1 MTDSVK
7 LLSTAQ
13 TQAFDT
19 EYVDDAMFDFV
30 VEALDKYQVSQ
41 APFKLMDVGGGNGKY
56 VDKVLHRF
64 ANASAILVEPE
75 HSLAEKNRPDL
86 RKQVLQSTFQS
97 VALPSQ
103 LQAVQFN
110 WVLHHF
116 VTEGYQN
123 TCRVQQQ
130 ALRDAYNAL
139 APGGIVLIFENF
151 YEGALLEDLPSQLIF
166 HLTSSK
172 ALAPMTEKLGA
183 NTAGVGVCFHSAY
196 FWRQQL
202 AQVGFNNISERH
214 CYDFGSLSI
223 LKRIGL
229 TLKNQRVGLLV
240 AQKPLANGQ
249 SELSG

>member
-1 MTDSVK
+1 MADSVK
-7 LLSTAQ
+7 LLSSEQ

-19 EYVDDAMFDFV
+19 EYVDDSMFDLV
-30 VEALDKYQVSQ
+30 IEALDKYQISQ

-56 VDKVLHRF
+56 VDKVLNHF
-64 ANASAILVEPE
+64 ARASAILVEPE
-75 HSLAEKNRPDL
+75 PSLAQKNRPDE

-97 VALPSQ
+97 LALPNR

-130 ALRDAYNAL
+130 ALRDAYKVL

-151 YEGALLEDLPSQLIF
+151 YEGALIEDLPSQLIY

-172 ALAPMTEKLGA
+172 VLAPLTEKLGA
-183 NTAGVGVCFHSAY
+183 NTAGVGVCFHSAR

-202 AQVGFNNISERH
+202 TQAGFANISEHH
-214 CYDFGSLSI
+214 CYDFSALSR

-229 TLKNQRVGLLV
+229 TLEKQRVGLLV
-240 AQKPLANGQ
+240 AQKPPLRAC
-249 SELSG
+249 